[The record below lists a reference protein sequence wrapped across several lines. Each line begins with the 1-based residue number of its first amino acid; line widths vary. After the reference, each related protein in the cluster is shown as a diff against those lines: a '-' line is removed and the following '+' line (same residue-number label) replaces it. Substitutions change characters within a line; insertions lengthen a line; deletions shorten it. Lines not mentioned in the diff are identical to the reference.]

1 MAKIL
6 IGVTYYS
13 PHISGLTNYAKIL
26 AEELTKR
33 GNDVRVIS
41 SQFSKNLKPKEKSN
55 GVEITRIPGQK
66 ISKGFLMW
74 NYPKI
79 AKAMV
84 KRAEIINPHLPSI
97 ESLWLAIW
105 AKIYHKKLM

>member
-41 SQFSKNLKPKEKSN
+41 SQFSKNLKPKGRK
-55 GVEITRIPGQK
+55 EIKMGFAIRIRAYLNWGMTYFVQET
-66 ISKGFLMW
+66 
-74 NYPKI
+74 NE
-79 AKAMV
+79 
-84 KRAEIINPHLPSI
+84 KRAKQKAYQRARET
-97 ESLWLAIW
+97 
-105 AKIYHKKLM
+105 